1 MLGPEFG
8 TFRWL
13 FRSSM
18 KLQVSV
24 LRQKLGSQGYR
35 PTGGPAL
42 GRCRGHHA
50 TTAAA
55 CLQWDRRSAGFGSIR
70 FARWFTEVWLHGEHI
85 SDVGCSSMLACK
97 GMGWTHRVFQD
108 FLDISCCVTMICS
121 CRKQQLPHNLQPT
134 EPLVSRHL
142 LHMDNILYF
151 ASSASSAF
159 FFWSIWNYLK
169 LEVGFVIGFL
179 YFSQETIGNPEIHMN

>member
-24 LRQKLGSQGYR
+24 LQKLGSQGYR
-35 PTGGPAL
+35 QEGQL
-42 GRCRGHHA
+42 L
-50 TTAAA
+50 AAA
-55 CLQWDRRSAGFGSIR
+55 EGTMPRQQLLVVGSAVCWVWFDSLRFDDSLRFGYMVNTSPTWDAARCLPAMS
-70 FARWFTEVWLHGEHI
+70 
-85 SDVGCSSMLACK
+85 
-97 GMGWTHRVFQD
+97 WTHRVFQD
-108 FLDISCCVTMICS
+108 FLDICCVTMICS
-121 CRKQQLPHNLQPT
+121 CWKQQLPHKLQPT

-142 LHMDNILYF
+142 LHMDNILSF

-169 LEVGFVIGFL
+169 LSAFEVGFVIGFL